1 MIPPMDELSERNPLV
16 LWSFWLACGLA
27 LTGGIAPLL
36 LAAGGPDRIG
46 GAIIPFTVGAG
57 AMGANALL
65 YQRGRPLAAALY
77 FLAGIALVYGMLAMF
92 TVPLR
97 LAVLGTCPALPAVC
111 PAGLEREFSSGEST
125 GFTVGVFMGVLSILA
140 GFFGLLMLYRRRPK
154 AAAQPMW
161 TSPAPEAETSAAQA
175 EVAPAAATESAPEAV
190 AAASPDTAAEESPAP
205 MVPER
210 QPVFFTPPPTPPG
223 LRRTSPPSGE
233 DPTAEGPASPP
244 KAVRKPRAK
253 RAPKPPLEL
262 PPPESHLEL
271 PASSSPAEEG
281 SDTPSST

>member
-46 GAIIPFTVGAG
+46 GGIIPFTVGAG
-57 AMGANALL
+57 AMGANALF

-111 PAGLEREFSSGEST
+111 PAGLEREFSGGEST

-161 TSPAPEAETSAAQA
+161 TSPAPDAETSPAQP
-175 EVAPAAATESAPEAV
+175 EVGPPAAIEPAPEAV
-190 AAASPDTAAEESPAP
+190 AAASDDAAAEETPP
-205 MVPER
+205 PTVPER
-210 QPVFFTPPPTPPG
+210 RPVFFTPPP
-223 LRRTSPPSGE
+223 
-233 DPTAEGPASPP
+233 DPTAEGLASPP

-253 RAPKPPLEL
+253 RASKPQLEL

-271 PASSSPAEEG
+271 PASSSSAEES